1 MTELQLGGVGACL
14 AEAATGGALILSGP
28 GARSLLPAG
37 VPVRHLPPATLI
49 PVAEGARLA
58 NPSRP
63 VVALGGD
70 ADVFGTGLGDLLH
83 AVRRNTGVTCVV
95 LDNGSA
101 GGGVP
106 TEGPAEYPL
115 NPTDLARAAGATFV
129 AAEPPGPRL
138 AGRMAEALAHPG
150 FALLHVPDR
159 SRTDRL
165 MEQQRHRDA
174 YEMSVLGVAPL
185 ITTICTIDPDSWEA
199 ILFGEF
205 AAPDDGE
212 QEGTDANGPS
222 SDGDRA

>member
-1 MTELQLGGVGACL
+1 MSETPLTEVAASL
-14 AEAATGGALILSGP
+14 AEAADRGALILTGP
-28 GARSLLPAG
+28 GAGGLLPPGVAG
-37 VPVRHLPPATLI
+37 RQLPPATLI

-95 LDNGSA
+95 LDNGTA
-101 GGGVP
+101 GNGAA

-115 NPTDLARAAGATFV
+115 NPTGLARAAGATFV
-129 AAEPPGPRL
+129 VGEPPGPRL
-138 AGRMAEALAHPG
+138 VEALAGALAHPG
-150 FALLHVPDR
+150 FALVHVPER
-159 SRTDRL
+159 SRAARL
-165 MEQQRHRDA
+165 MEDQRSRDS

-205 AAPDDGE
+205 ASPDEAEEEELEDGP
-212 QEGTDANGPS
+212 A
-222 SDGDRA
+222 SDSPWA